1 MRADA
6 RRNRERLLTCAR
18 EVFGTDGIDAPLDEI
33 ARRAGVGPGT
43 LYRHFPNRD
52 TLIEAVYRSSIE
64 TLAGLAAEFE
74 ADSDTP
80 GQAVRRWLTEVSNFY
95 LHQRSLA
102 LALKAAIDPTSETFT
117 LCRKLLV
124 EAGGSLMNRA
134 VAAGEIRDDLEPLD
148 LLRLAN
154 GIGASCEHSPES
166 ADRLRSVMFEG
177 LRVPA

>member
-6 RRNRERLLTCAR
+6 RRNRERLVTSAR
-18 EVFGTDGIDAPLDEI
+18 EIFGADGIDAPLDEI

-64 TLAGLAAEFE
+64 TLAQLAEGFMAE
-74 ADSDTP
+74 ADTP
-80 GQAVRRWLTEVSNFY
+80 GQAVRRWLTEVSDFY

-102 LALKAAIDPTSETFT
+102 VALKAAIDPTSETFT

-124 EAGGSLMNRA
+124 EAAESLMGPA
-134 VAAGEIRDDLEPLD
+134 VAAGQIRDDLQPID
-148 LLRLAN
+148 LLRLAH

-166 ADRLRSVMFEG
+166 ANRLRTVMFDG
-177 LRVPA
+177 LRIP